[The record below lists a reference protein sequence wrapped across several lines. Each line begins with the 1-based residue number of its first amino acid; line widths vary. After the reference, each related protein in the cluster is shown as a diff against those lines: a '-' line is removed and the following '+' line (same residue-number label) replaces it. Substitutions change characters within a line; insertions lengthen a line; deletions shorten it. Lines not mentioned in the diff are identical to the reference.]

1 MRELLLERKR
11 KGEGE
16 RETKDNTWKQKRG
29 EGGGGEHCAEID
41 FPRSI
46 LARMIDPPRNVF
58 LSLCPNASTD
68 YGFVEFGF
76 FHRPGKWGD

>member
-1 MRELLLERKR
+1 MS
-11 KGEGE
+11 GEY
-16 RETKDNTWKQKRG
+16 
-29 EGGGGEHCAEID
+29 CAEID

-46 LARMIDPPRNVF
+46 LCTSDRFYSVF

-76 FHRPGKWGD
+76 FRGPGKWGD